1 MHSLLIAQEFVPIVE
16 TTDVLPAAPL
26 LLTAYAFAWLVILV
40 YMWSIWRRL
49 TRVEGD
55 LTSALRR
62 IGERRN

>member
-1 MHSLLIAQEFVPIVE
+1 MHTLLIAQEFVPIVE
-16 TTDVLPAAPL
+16 TTEVLPAAPL
-26 LLTAYAFAWLVILV
+26 LLTAYGFAWLVILV

-55 LTSALRR
+55 LASALRR

>member
-26 LLTAYAFAWLVILV
+26 LLTAYGFAWLVILV

>member
-26 LLTAYAFAWLVILV
+26 LLTAYGVAWLVILV